1 MLFHMTIKK
10 IQKLDLLEIYKRE
23 KKHLISAVIEGN
35 SPYHI
40 FSLST
45 INNKQPESRMV
56 VLRKVNESPFQ
67 LFFNLD
73 ARSPKSKQ
81 LQDNK
86 FCSTLFY
93 DQSRR
98 IQMRMK
104 CSIDTHYN
112 NDVTKKVWN
121 NTPLQSR
128 KCYMGPYNPSSIL
141 KKWHPNVPLQYID
154 RDPTKEDSEQGYKN
168 FMHIQL
174 NIVEADILE
183 LHYDGHVRFQVS
195 NNNEINFLSA

>member
-1 MLFHMTIKK
+1 MLLRMTIKK
-10 IQKLDLLEIYKRE
+10 IQKSDLLAIYKRE
-23 KKHLISAVIEGN
+23 KKHLISAVKEGN
-35 SPYHI
+35 SAYHI

-45 INNKQPESRMV
+45 INNQQPESRMV
-56 VLRKVNESPFQ
+56 VLRKVNESPFR

-81 LQDNK
+81 LKNNK

-104 CSIDTHYN
+104 CSIDIHYN
-112 NDVTKKVWN
+112 NEVTQKIWN
-121 NTPLQSR
+121 NTELQSR

-141 KKWHPNVPLQYID
+141 NKWHPNVPLQYID
-154 RDPTKEDSEQGYKN
+154 KDPDKEDSEQGYKN

-174 NIVEADILE
+174 NIIETDILE
-183 LHYDGHVRFQVS
+183 LHYDGHVRFQVLD
-195 NNNEINFLSA
+195 NNKINFLSA

>member
-1 MLFHMTIKK
+1 MLLHMTIKK
-10 IQKLDLLEIYKRE
+10 IHKSDLLAIYKRE
-23 KKHLISAVIEGN
+23 IKHLMSAVKEGN
-35 SPYHI
+35 SAYHI

-45 INNKQPESRMV
+45 INNQQPESRMV
-56 VLRKVNESPFQ
+56 VLRKVNESPLQ

-81 LQDNK
+81 LKNNK

-104 CSIDTHYN
+104 CSIDIHYN
-112 NDVTKKVWN
+112 NDLTQRVWN
-121 NTPLQSR
+121 NTALQSR
-128 KCYMGPYNPSSIL
+128 KCYMGQYNPSSIL
-141 KKWHPNVPLQYID
+141 NKWHPNVPLQYID
-154 RDPTKEDSEQGYKN
+154 KDPTKEDSEQGYKN

-174 NIVEADILE
+174 NIVKTDILE
-183 LHYDGHVRFQVS
+183 LHYDGHVRFQVLD
-195 NNNEINFLSA
+195 NHEINFLSA

>member
-23 KKHLISAVIEGN
+23 KKHLISAVIERN

-183 LHYDGHVRFQVS
+183 LH
-195 NNNEINFLSA
+195 

>member
-1 MLFHMTIKK
+1 MLLRMTIKK
-10 IQKLDLLEIYKRE
+10 IQKSDLLAIYKRE
-23 KKHLISAVIEGN
+23 KKHLIGAVKEGN
-35 SPYHI
+35 SAYHI

-45 INNKQPESRMV
+45 INNQQPESRMV
-56 VLRKVNESPFQ
+56 VLRKVNESPLQ

-81 LQDNK
+81 LKNNK

-104 CSIDTHYN
+104 CSIDIHYN
-112 NDVTKKVWN
+112 NDVTQRVWN
-121 NTPLQSR
+121 NTALQSR
-128 KCYMGPYNPSSIL
+128 KCYMGPYNPSSKL
-141 KKWHPNVPLQYID
+141 NKWHPNVPLQYID
-154 RDPTKEDSEQGYKN
+154 KDPTKEDSEQGYKN

-183 LHYDGHVRFQVS
+183 LHYDGHVRFQVLD
-195 NNNEINFLSA
+195 NHEINFLSA

>member
-1 MLFHMTIKK
+1 MTIKK

-23 KKHLISAVIEGN
+23 KKHLISAVIERN

>member
-1 MLFHMTIKK
+1 MLLRMTIKK
-10 IQKLDLLEIYKRE
+10 IEKSDLLAIYKRE
-23 KKHLISAVIEGN
+23 KKHLIGAVKEGN
-35 SPYHI
+35 SAYHI

-45 INNKQPESRMV
+45 INNQQPESRMV
-56 VLRKVNESPFQ
+56 VLRKVNESPFR

-81 LQDNK
+81 LKNNK

-104 CSIDTHYN
+104 CSIDIHYN
-112 NDVTKKVWN
+112 NDVTQKIWN
-121 NTPLQSR
+121 NTALQSR

-141 KKWHPNVPLQYID
+141 NKWHPNVPLQYID
-154 RDPTKEDSEQGYKN
+154 KDPDKEDSEQGYKN

-174 NIVEADILE
+174 NIIETDILE
-183 LHYDGHVRFQVS
+183 LHYDGHVRFQVLD
-195 NNNEINFLSA
+195 NNKINFLSA